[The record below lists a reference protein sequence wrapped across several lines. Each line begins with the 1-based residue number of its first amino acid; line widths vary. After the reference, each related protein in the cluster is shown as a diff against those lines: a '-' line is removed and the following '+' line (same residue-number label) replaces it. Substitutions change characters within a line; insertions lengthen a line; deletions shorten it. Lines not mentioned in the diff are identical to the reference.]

1 MSPGG
6 ASTAPLCAAASRNNV
21 AATALLLDRGAA
33 VDGTG
38 GWSPLEEA
46 LYWNSQGTIDLLLRR
61 GATIH
66 NLRIAAGLG
75 RPALIETF
83 FASDGSLRPE
93 AGTVNWPWG
102 DLTVIE
108 GSNFDPRGKDTLAA
122 KVSSLAQDP
131 QGIID
136 NAFVFAC
143 MHGHIEAATLLIA
156 KGARLDAIPGGF

>member
-75 RPALIETF
+75 RTDLIETF
-83 FASDGSLRPE
+83 FASDGGLRPE
-93 AGTVNWPWG
+93 AGSVNWPWG

-108 GSNFDPRGKDTLAA
+108 GSNFDRRGKDTLAA
-122 KVSSLAQDP
+122 KFSSFAQDR
-131 QGIID
+131 QGILG
-136 NAFVFAC
+136 
-143 MHGHIEAATLLIA
+143 HGFLFSCTH
-156 KGARLDAIPGGF
+156 GP